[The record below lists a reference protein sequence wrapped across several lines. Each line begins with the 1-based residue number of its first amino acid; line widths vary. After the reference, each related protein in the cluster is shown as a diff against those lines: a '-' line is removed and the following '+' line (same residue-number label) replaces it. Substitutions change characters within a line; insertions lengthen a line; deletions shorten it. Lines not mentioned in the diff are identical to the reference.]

1 MHERVF
7 VFVSGVCDIK
17 GLTLLVSHQVWFV
30 HMSPQ
35 KAEGGEQEKN
45 TPINKASSGTRRVN
59 CGGLSRASKPA
70 TEQVHVGIRCVF
82 IRI

>member
-1 MHERVF
+1 MRERVF
-7 VFVSGVCDIK
+7 VFVSGVCGIK
-17 GLTLLVSHQVWFV
+17 GLTLLDSHQVWFV

-45 TPINKASSGTRRVN
+45 TPINKVSSGTHGVN
-59 CGGLSRASKPA
+59 CGGLSHASKPA
-70 TEQVHVGIRCVF
+70 TEQTHVGIRCVF